1 MRRFVTKLLHATL
14 TDAPLW
20 GMHYGG
26 WSPEDAPAADKWRIT
41 LR

>member
-1 MRRFVTKLLHATL
+1 MRRFVTKLLQAAFW
-14 TDAPLW
+14 DALVW

-26 WSPEDAPAADKWRIT
+26 WPPEDTPAADKWRIT